1 MAGAAQPQGSDP
13 VIDRLVLYSYW
24 RSSAAYRVRIG
35 LNLKGLAYDTVPVHL
50 LRDGGEQHSDAYREA
65 NPQKLVPVLG
75 HGHRMLRQSLAIL
88 DYLDEVWPE
97 PALLPATARGRQRVR
112 ALAQLVA
119 CDIHPLNN
127 LRVLQYF
134 EREWNVPQP
143 ERDAWARHWMC
154 EGFAA
159 FEQLLNDNPAT
170 SVFCEGQVP
179 TIADCCLVPQLYNA
193 RRFGVDLS
201 PYPTLL
207 RIEASCL
214 ALPAFDAA
222 RPERQPDAPET

>member
-1 MAGAAQPQGSDP
+1 MS
-13 VIDRLVLYSYW
+13 DRLVLYSYW

-35 LNLKGLAYDTVPVHL
+35 LNLKRLAYDIVPVHL
-50 LRDGGEQHSDAYREA
+50 LRDGGEQRTDQFAQA
-65 NPQKLVPVLG
+65 NPQMLVPVLR
-75 HGHRMLRQSLAIL
+75 HGQRMLRQSLAIL
-88 DYLDEVWPE
+88 DYLDEVWPDR
-97 PALLPATARGRQRVR
+97 PLLPATARERQRVR

-134 EREWNVPQP
+134 DREWRVPQA
-143 ERDAWARHWMC
+143 ERDAWARHWME
-154 EGFAA
+154 EGFRA
-159 FEQLLNDNPAT
+159 FEQLLADNPAT
-170 SVFCEGQVP
+170 SDFCDGGVP

-201 PYPTLL
+201 PYPTLV
-207 RIEASCL
+207 RIEAACL

-222 RPERQPDAPET
+222 RPERQPDAPEKPA